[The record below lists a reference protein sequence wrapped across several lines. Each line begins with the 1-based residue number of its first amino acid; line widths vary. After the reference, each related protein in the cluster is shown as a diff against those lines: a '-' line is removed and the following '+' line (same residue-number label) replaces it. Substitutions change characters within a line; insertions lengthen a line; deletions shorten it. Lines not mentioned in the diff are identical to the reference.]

1 MSPFLFF
8 PLLLSLVPAFHLRPL
23 MEVGA
28 GGGGVGAVW
37 RGCGSSGA
45 AGDGGVKR
53 EARQAGGRV
62 GEERRRVQGL
72 FI

>member
-1 MSPFLFF
+1 
-8 PLLLSLVPAFHLRPL
+8 

-28 GGGGVGAVW
+28 GGGGVGVVW